1 MMSESSPDWRIW
13 AAFAA
18 VPFAD
23 MLAAFVGFPLVLYI
37 GGHAGRP
44 VDPTQA
50 ARAFAL
56 TSGML
61 AVAVTLGGAVPA
73 FFWLLKRGTVS
84 LRHLIAVGLVLGN
97 APFAV
102 VVFGFVLPM
111 TVVRWIDGTMSQ
123 YVVNASTLIAGTL
136 RALLVGCL
144 MGAWS
149 AIVFWF
155 LGVRGRTVH
164 RP

>member
-1 MMSESSPDWRIW
+1 MTTESSRDWRIW

-23 MLAAFVGFPLVLYI
+23 TLAAFVGFPLVWYI
-37 GGHAGRP
+37 GGHAGQAA
-44 VDPTQA
+44 DPTQA

-73 FFWLLKRGTVS
+73 FFWLVKRGTVS
-84 LRHLIAVGLVLGN
+84 LWHLIAVGLVLGN

-102 VVFGFVLPM
+102 VVFGFVLPT
-111 TVVRWIDGTMSQ
+111 TVIRSIDGTMSD
-123 YVVNASTLIAGTL
+123 YVLNASALIAGTL

-155 LGVRGRTVH
+155 FGVRGRTVH